1 LFLYLAHNWNFH
13 NLKEL
18 KLIKE
23 SEELKKF
30 FDLNYLYMLQKYYL
44 NFINVGKHMM
54 EIDGLKITLSQ
65 IKAEFKKI
73 FKNVFFSENE
83 LVGSKF
89 LIDKNL

>member
-1 LFLYLAHNWNFH
+1 
-13 NLKEL
+13 
-18 KLIKE
+18 
-23 SEELKKF
+23 
-30 FDLNYLYMLQKYYL
+30 L
-44 NFINVGKHMM
+44 NFINDGKHMM

-89 LIDKNL
+89 LIDKNLWKKFIKNKILFEFHKW